1 MGKGSSKDECCDLTM
16 KSLRTIKLCAIS
28 FEKKIMRVIRQ
39 IGYVEQISKKKNLRF
54 NNRRKNTW
62 KMD

>member
-39 IGYVEQISKKKNLRF
+39 IGYVEQISKK
-54 NNRRKNTW
+54 
-62 KMD
+62 